1 MSKDWLASSWTGELM
16 GTGRW
21 AVCAGMKKL
30 LGGFAAAEGAG
41 GTKGGSIV
49 DAVLQIED
57 ESMLR

>member
-1 MSKDWLASSWTGELM
+1 M

-41 GTKGGSIV
+41 GTRGGSIV
-49 DAVLQIED
+49 DEVLQSED
-57 ESMLR
+57 ESMLT